1 MAKEHDWGIEMKI
14 VVVGDGNVGKTSL
27 LMRLESIIF
36 KHFFLKLRFQPP
48 IDVVGGVSEN
58 IFVTSNLRRGEAIV
72 VGIFKGEEFS

>member
-1 MAKEHDWGIEMKI
+1 MLEKPLYLWGW
-14 VVVGDGNVGKTSL
+14 NL
-27 LMRLESIIF
+27 LFSNIF
-36 KHFFLKLRFQPP
+36 FKLRFQPP